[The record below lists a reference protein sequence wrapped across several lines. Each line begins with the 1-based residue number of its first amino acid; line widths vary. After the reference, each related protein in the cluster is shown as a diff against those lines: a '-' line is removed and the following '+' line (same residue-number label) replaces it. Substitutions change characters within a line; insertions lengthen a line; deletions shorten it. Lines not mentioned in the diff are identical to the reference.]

1 MLYYTK
7 PTTEVSIMKINDKIL
22 KNDVSAQNQ
31 TRKKVHLVES
41 NNPAARRVLFFGNS
55 ITLHAPKPDIGWNH
69 NWGMAASAE
78 EKDYVHLVVK
88 GLRERYGDIAYTIAS
103 VGDFERGYWKEDA
116 LTPFKGVKD
125 FHADTV
131 IFRFGENIRRE
142 DLESHPLF
150 EHLKAFVEYFAQ
162 EVKKVVVTDC
172 FWEYESVGNAFKTLA
187 KENGYEFVP
196 LSDLGYQDENMAI
209 GLFEHKGV
217 AMHPGDLG
225 MQRIA
230 ERILEKL

>member
-1 MLYYTK
+1 
-7 PTTEVSIMKINDKIL
+7 MKINDKIL

-41 NNPAARRVLFFGNS
+41 NKPAARRVLFFGNS

-88 GLRERYGDIAYTIAS
+88 GLRERYGDIAYTIAN
-103 VGDFERGYWKEDA
+103 VGDFEHGYWKEDA
-116 LTPFKGVKD
+116 LTPFEGVKD
-125 FHADTV
+125 FQADTV

-142 DLESHPLF
+142 DLEAHPLF

-162 EVKKVVVTDC
+162 GAKKVVVTDC
-172 FWEYESVGNAFKTLA
+172 FWEYESVGNAFKQLA
-187 KENGYEFVP
+187 EENGYAFVS
-196 LSDLGYQDENMAI
+196 LSDLGYEDENMAI

-230 ERILEKL
+230 ERILKKM